1 MKLHMSPPMKVAKD
15 GR

>member
-1 MKLHMSPPMKVAKD
+1 MSPPMKVAKD